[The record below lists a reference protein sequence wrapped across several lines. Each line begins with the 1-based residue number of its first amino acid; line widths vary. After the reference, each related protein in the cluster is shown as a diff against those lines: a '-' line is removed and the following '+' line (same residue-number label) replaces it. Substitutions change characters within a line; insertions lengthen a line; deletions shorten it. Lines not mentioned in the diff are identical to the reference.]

1 MSWIVFSYSLSSK
14 TSSSPRVTL
23 WRRLQRLGAIT
34 PKAGVYVLPA
44 TEECVEAFQ
53 WLAQEVQQAKGE
65 AVVMRVERFEGMTDH
80 QLTEL
85 FQEEC
90 REKYRAIEVQTVEVE
105 KSSRSKNNPD
115 NQAEVLEKLQRL
127 QKRHAEVTRVDF
139 FDSPEGVRVGAQLRR
154 IQDIVLKGTPPA
166 PDIPH
171 ASPGKYRKAR
181 WVTRPRP
188 HVDRLA
194 CAWLIR
200 RFINPAAVI
209 RYSGQPKA
217 GEIAFD
223 MRDAEFGHRG
233 SLCTFETMIAA
244 FRLNESGLLPVA
256 ELVHEIDLRDG
267 RFVRP
272 ETPGIDL
279 VLKGWLLAG
288 LPDTELETQ
297 GIALFEG
304 LYTSFS
310 RRPTR
315 LPQRTV

>member
-80 QLTEL
+80 QLAEL
-85 FQEEC
+85 FQEAC
-90 REKYRAIEVQTVEVE
+90 REKYGEIEVQAAGIE
-105 KSSRSKNNPD
+105 KISRTKNNPD
-115 NQAEVLEKLQRL
+115 NHAEVLEKLQRL
-127 QKRHAEVTRVDF
+127 QKRFSEVARVDF
-139 FDSPEGVRVGAQLRR
+139 FDSPEGTRVGAQLRR
-154 IQDIVLKGTPPA
+154 IQDAFLKGAPPA

-171 ASPGKYRKAR
+171 AFPAKYRKTR

-200 RFINPAAVI
+200 HFINPTAVI
-209 RYSGQPKA
+209 RYSGQPNS
-217 GEIAFD
+217 GEVAFD

-233 SLCTFETMIAA
+233 NLCTFETMIAA
-244 FRLNESGLLPVA
+244 FRLKEPGLVPIA

-267 RFVRP
+267 RSVRP

-279 VLKGWLLAG
+279 VLKGWLLTG
-288 LPDTELETQ
+288 LSDGELETR

-304 LYTSFS
+304 LYTSFT
-310 RRPTR
+310 RRPPR
-315 LPQRTV
+315 PSPR